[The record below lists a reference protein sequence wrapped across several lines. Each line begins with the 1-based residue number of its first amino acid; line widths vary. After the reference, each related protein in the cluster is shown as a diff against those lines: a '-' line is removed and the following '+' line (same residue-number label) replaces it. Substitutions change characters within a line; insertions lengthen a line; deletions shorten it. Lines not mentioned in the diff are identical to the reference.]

1 MFHYQCMFGIGCDC
15 CNITLLC
22 CVVCITG
29 TSMSCPH
36 ISGLAALLKAAHPE
50 WSPSA
55 IKSALMTTAY
65 VHDNTK
71 SPIRDAA
78 GGAFSTPWAHGAGHV
93 NPHRALSPGL
103 VYDASTSDYIK
114 FLCSLDYTPDH
125 IQLIVKRHAVNCTR
139 KFSDPGQLNYPS
151 FSILFG
157 GKRVVRYT
165 RTLTNVGEAGSIYDV
180 TVDAPSTVEVRV
192 KPARLVFGKVGER
205 RRYTVTFVSKKSGG
219 DSGKYGFGSI
229 MWSNAQHQVR
239 SPVAFSW
246 TLL

>member
-1 MFHYQCMFGIGCDC
+1 
-15 CNITLLC
+15 
-22 CVVCITG
+22 
-29 TSMSCPH
+29 MSCPH

-65 VHDNTK
+65 VHDNTR
-71 SPIRDAA
+71 SPLGDAA

-93 NPHRALSPGL
+93 NPHNALSPGL
-103 VYDASTSDYIK
+103 VYDATARDYIK
-114 FLCSLDYTPDH
+114 FLCSLEYSPEH
-125 IQLIVKRHAVNCTR
+125 IQLIIKRPGVNCTK

-157 GKRVVRYT
+157 PKRVVRYT
-165 RTLTNVGEAGSIYDV
+165 RTLTNVGQAGSVYNV
-180 TVDAPSTVEVRV
+180 TVDAPSTVAVTV
-192 KPARLVFGKVGER
+192 KPARLVFGKVAER
-205 RRYTVTFVSKKSGG
+205 QRYTVTFVSKKGAR
-219 DSGKYGFGSI
+219 DSARYEFGSI